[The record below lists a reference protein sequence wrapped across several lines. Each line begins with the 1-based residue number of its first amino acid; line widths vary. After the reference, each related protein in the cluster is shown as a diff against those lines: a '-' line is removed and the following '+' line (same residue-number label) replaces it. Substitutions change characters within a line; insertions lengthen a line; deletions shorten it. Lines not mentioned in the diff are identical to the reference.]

1 MAIGW
6 KLACPNVAAITP
18 SPAGF
23 IPDSV
28 PGQNT
33 ADYFAMERPALMD
46 KSQWQRRGKW
56 LLSVIFLVA
65 VVWIVVDR
73 GRELDWVEIGEALRA
88 YSVATVASSF
98 ALAMIAYLACGSY
111 DLLSR
116 HYVKHDIPTPTVM
129 AIAFVSYAVNLNV
142 GALLGGMGF
151 RYRLYSRYGLSTA
164 QTTQIIGLSVLTN
177 WAGFILLAGLL
188 LLLTPPQLKSSWH
201 MGHAALQGG
210 GLLLLGIVAAYLAFC
225 AVFHGRKREIR
236 GVEFECPSLPYAGA
250 QLALSAVTW
259 SAASASVFLL
269 MPDSV
274 PFGPVMIA
282 FMASG
287 LGGLIVR
294 LPAGI
299 GVLEGTF
306 IALLGSSVG
315 HGKLMAALLAFRA
328 VYYIAPLIAAL
339 VLHLAL
345 EMRAKQML
353 AAA

>member
-1 MAIGW
+1 
-6 KLACPNVAAITP
+6 
-18 SPAGF
+18 
-23 IPDSV
+23 
-28 PGQNT
+28 
-33 ADYFAMERPALMD
+33 MD
-46 KSQWQRRGKW
+46 KSRWQRRGKW
-56 LLSVIFLVA
+56 LLSAVFLVA

-73 GRELDWVEIGEALRA
+73 GSELDWAEIGQALRA
-88 YSVATVASSF
+88 YRVPLVASAF
-98 ALAMIAYLACGSY
+98 ALAMLGYLACSAY

-116 HYVKHDIPTPTVM
+116 RYVRHDIPNATVL

-151 RYRLYSRYGLSTA
+151 RYRLYSRYGLGTV

-188 LLLTPPQLKSSWH
+188 LLIVPPQLKSSWH
-201 MGHAALQGG
+201 MGHAALQGAG
-210 GLLLLGIVAAYLAFC
+210 VLLLGIVAAYLAFC

-236 GVEFECPSLPYAGA
+236 GVEFQCPTLAYGGA
-250 QLALSAVTW
+250 QLALSSVNW
-259 SAASASVFLL
+259 LAASASVFLL
-269 MPDSV
+269 MPEQV
-274 PFGPVMIA
+274 PFPAVMIA

-306 IALLGSSVG
+306 MTLLGGSVG
-315 HGKLMAALLAFRA
+315 HGRLMAALLAFRA

-339 VLHLAL
+339 ILHLGL
-345 EMRAKQML
+345 EMHARHRRTAS
-353 AAA
+353 A